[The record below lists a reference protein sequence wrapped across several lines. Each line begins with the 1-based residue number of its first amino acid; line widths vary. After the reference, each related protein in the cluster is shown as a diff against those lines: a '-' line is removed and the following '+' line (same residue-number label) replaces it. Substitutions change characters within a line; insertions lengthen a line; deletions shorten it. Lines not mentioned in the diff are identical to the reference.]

1 MVNLQSVQA
10 SNAALRSTISGQ
22 VALFVGAT
30 SGIAYHTLLEYAKN
44 SSKPRVYIVGRN
56 DTTLSKIT
64 AELKAL
70 NPEGTFLAIKSE
82 ISLLKNVDAA
92 CEELKSKE
100 KRLDLLLM
108 CPGYLKIKPI
118 CKPPSISCLTVLI
131 NNQDNADGLEDTVSL
146 RYYVRARFIQN
157 LLPLLS
163 APPTSRVVSIHA
175 AGYEGKLN
183 ESDLELAHSYSIRA
197 AAIHTATMNTLAL
210 AEIAATHPS
219 ISCLHIFPSLVLT
232 KSLEDVLVEDW
243 ALPLRLLW
251 AYVVLPIAKLFA
263 VTLSESG
270 QRHLF
275 HATSA
280 RYKPTAKPGAGVPL
294 QQGMT
299 VAIGED
305 GREGT
310 GCYILSYD
318 GEPVG
323 DQKLFDEY
331 RKKEMGKKIWQH
343 TEEVFDRVLSKS

>member
-44 SSKPRVYIVGRN
+44 SSKPRVYVVGRN

-64 AELKAL
+64 AELEAL
-70 NPEGTFLAIKSE
+70 NPEGTFFAIKSE
-82 ISLLKNVDAA
+82 VSLLKNVDAA

-108 CPGYLKIKPI
+108 CPGYVKINPI
-118 CKPPSISCLTVLI
+118 YNT
-131 NNQDNADGLEDTVSL
+131 DGLEETISL
-146 RYYVRARFIQN
+146 HYYVRARFIQN

-163 APPTSRVVSIHA
+163 APPTSRIVSIHG
-175 AGYEGKLN
+175 AGNEGKLN
-183 ESDLELAHSYSIRA
+183 ENDLELAHSFSVRA
-197 AAIHTATMNTLAL
+197 AAMHTATMNTLAL

-219 ISCLHIFPSLVLT
+219 ISCLHVFPGIVMT
-232 KSLEDVLVEDW
+232 KATEHIVAKDW
-243 ALPLRLLW
+243 VLPLRLLW
-251 AYVVLPIAKLFA
+251 AYVVLPIAKFFA

-294 QQGMT
+294 QPGMT

-310 GCYILSYD
+310 GCYILNYD
-318 GEPVG
+318 GEPIG
-323 DQKLFDEY
+323 NQNLFDEY

-343 TEEVFDRVLSKS
+343 TDEVFDRVLGVSGKP